1 MKLPLPLRALPALPL
16 FALCLAA
23 HAQPQPVA
31 PPPTNPAP
39 QAAAAPTP
47 AECAKPEN
55 KARPD
60 CLKDPGLVRVPP
72 SATDPAIARIPPP
85 TGDPINRP
93 GAAPAD
99 QKKETPR

>member
-1 MKLPLPLRALPALPL
+1 MNLPTQTRAL
-16 FALCLAA
+16 FALLTLGLAGA
-23 HAQPQPVA
+23 VRAQPQPIA

-39 QAAAAPTP
+39 QAQAAPSA